1 MMEITKR
8 NASMW
13 SRIGIR
19 AFYGQSLSGLAA
31 SNSNV
36 IAVSADSDALRV
48 GPVLA

>member
-36 IAVSADSDALRV
+36 IAVSADL